1 MVIVLPFSDPIF
13 SNHPLTIPNFCRRAG
28 SPGLKP
34 TDSVLQ
40 LCEAVVKE
48 MGEKNGGAVVSHS
61 IIFQSE
67 VWCNGC
73 NGCFPIPTDGEGSTG
88 NGHLQP
94 SHGRIFGAVFVTI
107 NIQCGIRRP
116 WILTLAGAASTC
128 ILERSHSAGDGRCFG
143 VLKASEYA
151 FRTGS

>member
-1 MVIVLPFSDPIF
+1 MVIVLPFSDHPIF
-13 SNHPLTIPNFCRRAG
+13 SNHPLTIPNFRRRAG

-73 NGCFPIPTDGEGSTG
+73 IGCNDEPPQNEGSNG
-88 NGHLQP
+88 NQVLSDP
-94 SHGRIFGAVFVTI
+94 NGR
-107 NIQCGIRRP
+107 
-116 WILTLAGAASTC
+116 
-128 ILERSHSAGDGRCFG
+128 
-143 VLKASEYA
+143 
-151 FRTGS
+151 